1 MSADVRI
8 NVVDIKLS
16 VSVSVEGPGAVV
28 ADDLLAVLRDLG
40 GLCRSLGWL
49 GGSVGGPGTDILH
62 PVSRPVALL
71 ERRVEGCAAWT
82 GVTLRRSVGTC
93 QQYLLQHY
101 LYVPTS
107 LAISHAP
114 EVPLRT
120 VVWVYVEQ
128 LVLAVLLCGLTVT
141 KQRSTLFKDFNSFH
155 LRPEDRSKVKIKPC
169 RNIMKVLLVLIRT
182 TLLIFYLNFHSG
194 R

>member
-1 MSADVRI
+1 MSAV
-8 NVVDIKLS
+8 
-16 VSVSVEGPGAVV
+16 
-28 ADDLLAVLRDLG
+28 
-40 GLCRSLGWL
+40 
-49 GGSVGGPGTDILH
+49 
-62 PVSRPVALL
+62 
-71 ERRVEGCAAWT
+71 
-82 GVTLRRSVGTC
+82 
-93 QQYLLQHY
+93 LQHY
-101 LYVPTS
+101 LYIPTS

-128 LVLAVLLCGLTVT
+128 LVLTVLLCGLTVT